1 MADAAAAGPA
11 VIVFHQEDQ
20 RQLPELGQ
28 VQRLVENS
36 FLHGAIA
43 EKDHR
48 HRARFLNLR
57 GKSRSG
63 GERKTA
69 ADYGRGVN
77 DSQLSGGNM
86 KCPRAPAA
94 VAGFS
99 PDDLGQNFFRV
110 AAFSDDVAM
119 ISVRAKDI
127 IRRSQGCTDGNTGRF
142 LPDVNV
148 EMTTNQ
154 VLVVLVEADDM
165 LFGAPDHE
173 HLA

>member
-69 ADYGRGVN
+69 GDYGRGVN
-77 DSQLSGGNM
+77 DSQLRGGNM
-86 KCPRAPAA
+86 KCRRAPEAA
-94 VAGFS
+94 GWCATEYLR
-99 PDDLGQNFFRV
+99 PE
-110 AAFSDDVAM
+110 
-119 ISVRAKDI
+119 
-127 IRRSQGCTDGNTGRF
+127 F
-142 LPDVNV
+142 LPP
-148 EMTTNQ
+148 
-154 VLVVLVEADDM
+154 
-165 LFGAPDHE
+165 APV
-173 HLA
+173 